1 MEMNIYKLVTKLFKS
16 LTRNLFLRNRDSFA
30 VGNKAGIGL

>member
-1 MEMNIYKLVTKLFKS
+1 MNIYKLVTKLFKS

>member
-1 MEMNIYKLVTKLFKS
+1 MNIYKLVTKLFKCM
-16 LTRNLFLRNRDSFA
+16 TRNLFLRNRDSFA

>member
-1 MEMNIYKLVTKLFKS
+1 MNIYKLVTKLFKS
-16 LTRNLFLRNRDSFA
+16 LTRNLFLRNR

>member
-1 MEMNIYKLVTKLFKS
+1 MQMNIYKLVTKLFKS

>member
-1 MEMNIYKLVTKLFKS
+1 MNIYKLVTKLFKCMK
-16 LTRNLFLRNRDSFA
+16 RNLFLRNRDSFA